1 MYPLAL
7 QMQSMHSISQN
18 LLQQRI
24 RKLTEFDVEQ
34 DTVEDAVQDFI
45 SNDIY
50 NSDHS
55 ENGTLSTDYRRKQF
69 EICGP
74 VTINLGFDQN
84 KVKRYC
90 KYVPIIETIQ
100 ELLKD
105 PSVKAQCNN
114 PNCLRSDSV
123 LRDSTDGSVARKNLL
138 FNELHNAIKLI
149 LYPDSFE
156 VVNPLGSAK

>member
-1 MYPLAL
+1 MWPHNFRCA
-7 QMQSMHSISQN
+7 
-18 LLQQRI
+18 
-24 RKLTEFDVEQ
+24 
-34 DTVEDAVQDFI
+34 
-45 SNDIY
+45 
-50 NSDHS
+50 
-55 ENGTLSTDYRRKQF
+55 
-69 EICGP
+69 P

-90 KYVPIIETIQ
+90 EYVPIIEAIQ

-105 PSVKAQCNN
+105 PSVKAQFNN

-149 LYPDSFE
+149 LYQDSFE
-156 VVNPLGSAK
+156 VVNPLGSAKRKHKILAVYVILGNIYPQNR